1 MMLTDHYSSSTPSAR
16 HRDMIDHAD
25 RIGTDIVADH
35 VTLIA
40 CVNGHVAK

>member
-1 MMLTDHYSSSTPSAR
+1 MPDR
-16 HRDMIDHAD
+16 QAD

-40 CVNGHVAK
+40 CVNGHVTK